1 MVVILTADE
10 ILRKGLLLV
19 GFSIRR
25 QQNVQRKTNIARFKA
40 HFGSDPVVYAHIWE
54 DLHSSENEDLLVSER
69 ASADSFLQGMHFLKC
84 YPKENEREGTF
95 KTCRTTARKWG
106 WYFAEKVQALKE
118 EKVSLKIFAADA
130 PPQQQDNY

>member
-10 ILRKGLLLV
+10 ILQKGLLLV

-40 HFGSDPVVYAHIWE
+40 HFGSDPVVYAHIWVE
-54 DLHSSENEDLLVSER
+54 DLHLSENEDLLVSEK

-118 EKVSLKIFAADA
+118 EKVSLKKFAADA
-130 PPQQQDNY
+130 PPKDNY